1 MGVNAALIEQTY
13 AAFGRGDI
21 ASVVANLADDVEWF
35 APATLPQGGQFQGKT
50 GAVQF
55 FEGLGAAWE
64 GLGLDVEGVGEVGEN
79 LVVGVVRADGILR
92 GGGPSGYG
100 ATHVFTV
107 RDAKITR
114 FREYTDLGG
123 PLG

>member
-1 MGVNAALIEQTY
+1 MSVNAALIEQLY

-21 ASVVANLADDVEWF
+21 PSVVANLADDVEWSV
-35 APATLPQGGQFQGKT
+35 PATLPHGGQFQGKA

-64 GLGLDVEGVGEVGEN
+64 VLGLDVEGVGEVGED
-79 LVVGVVRADGILR
+79 VVVAVVRADGTLR
-92 GGGPSGYG
+92 SGGPSGYG
-100 ATHVFTV
+100 AAHVFTV
-107 RDAKITR
+107 RDGKVTR
-114 FREYTDLGG
+114 FREYTDLGE